1 MQTQKPLTPAG
12 KPNRFNYKG
21 YKGRWI
27 LKFKFVFTRNDG
39 DCDARWS
46 ISFCLS
52 IHMDNLLGMNQAKY
66 LTRPIIMI
74 ITIIR
79 IKIKTRT

>member
-1 MQTQKPLTPAG
+1 MQTQKSLIPAG
-12 KPNRFNYKG
+12 KPNRFNHKG
-21 YKGRWI
+21 YKGWWI
-27 LKFKFVFTRNDG
+27 LKFKFVFIINDG

-46 ISFCLS
+46 ISFRLS

-66 LTRPIIMI
+66 LIRPIIMI
-74 ITIIR
+74 ITIKR